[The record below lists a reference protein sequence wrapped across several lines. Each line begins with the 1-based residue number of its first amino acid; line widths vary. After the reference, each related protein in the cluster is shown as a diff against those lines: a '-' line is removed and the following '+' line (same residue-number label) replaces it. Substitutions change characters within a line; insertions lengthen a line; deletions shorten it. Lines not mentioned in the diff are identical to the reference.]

1 MDIPLSSEV
10 EKALLHL
17 HRNTKEKKIADRIKA
32 VILLNKGYTQKE
44 IASILMLDEDTITSW
59 VKKFKSSTNIEIWL
73 DNNYIAYQG
82 KLNSEQL
89 SQLKTYLT
97 KNIILNAKQVI
108 SYVKEQFGKS
118 YCLSGMKDL
127 LHNLGFSYKQL
138 TLFPSKADIEKQKQ
152 FVLEFEQLNQNLG
165 EDEEIVFIDGVHPQ
179 HNTKSSKA
187 WIQKGTEQYIPTNTG
202 RQRLNLNGAYNPNN
216 QDVIIREDPS
226 INAQSTI
233 KLFEQIQNKYSIK
246 KWIYAIADN
255 AKYYRSKLVKKFLE
269 NSKIRLI
276 FLPSYSPNLNLI
288 ERLWKYLRKEVINT
302 TYYPKFEQFK
312 VAIQD
317 FFENIDSKKAELK
330 QFIGINF
337 HIAEIELNPKTISA

>member
-1 MDIPLSSEV
+1 MDIPLSSEDQKV
-10 EKALLHL
+10 LLHL
-17 HRNTKEKKIADRIKA
+17 HRNTKGKKTADRIKA
-32 VILLNKGYTQKE
+32 IILLNKGYTQKE
-44 IASILMLDEDTITSW
+44 IASILMLDDDTISNW
-59 VKKFKSSTNIEIWL
+59 IKKFNSSINIKIWL
-73 DNNYIAYQG
+73 DDNYIAYQG
-82 KLNSEQL
+82 KLNPEQI

-97 KNIILNAKQVI
+97 ENIILNAKQVI
-108 SYVKEQFGKS
+108 SYVKEHFGTS
-118 YCLSGMKDL
+118 YSLSGMKDFL
-127 LHNLGFSYKQL
+127 RSLGFSYKQL

-165 EDEEIVFIDGVHPQ
+165 EDEELVFIDGVHPQ

-187 WIQKGTEQYIPTNTG
+187 WIQKGTEKYIPTNTG

-233 KLFEQIQNKYSIK
+233 KLFEQLQKKYAYK
-246 KWIYAIADN
+246 NGIYAIADN

-269 NSKIRLI
+269 TSKIRLI

-302 TYYPKFEQFK
+302 TYYPKFEQFQT
-312 VAIQD
+312 AIQN
-317 FFENIDSKKAELK
+317 FFENIDSKKSELK